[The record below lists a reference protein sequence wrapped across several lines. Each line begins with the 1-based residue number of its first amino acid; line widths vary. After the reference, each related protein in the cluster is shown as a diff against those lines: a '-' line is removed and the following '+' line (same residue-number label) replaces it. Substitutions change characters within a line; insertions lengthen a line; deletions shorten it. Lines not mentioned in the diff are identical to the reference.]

1 MGIRDEDSSRNNSSQ
16 HSGCSHG
23 HHCYH
28 TIPGQYGGSRSDTY
42 DRTEC
47 CNCNKSEPNPYE
59 NERR

>member
-1 MGIRDEDSSRNNSSQ
+1 MGIRDEDTNQRSSQ
-16 HSGCSHG
+16 QHNCCNG

-28 TIPGQYGGSRSDTY
+28 TYPGSYGGSRSDTY

-47 CNCNKSEPNPYE
+47 CKCGQAEPNPYE